1 MMKKA
6 IIAGCLAAGLFLVAY
21 FVCRDSSTETKGA
34 SSSLLTESL
43 DTQHSRNMTTTE
55 RDEPIAVEEGEGAS
69 EEAGKETEKA
79 AENTVVFT
87 LRGEANQRVFRSVN
101 PFKKLKGGE
110 VSGYVANFAE
120 NIKGVTVTNQDTYR
134 NIFSL
139 LLPHEVT
146 PGTYT
151 EASANFIVQ
160 FFGDQAGELFHLD
173 AACPF
178 KLTVTEWGGP
188 GGRARGYFS
197 GELKSDDTD
206 RIISLSGSFDIGIE
220 Q

>member
-1 MMKKA
+1 MVKKA
-6 IIAGCLAAGLFLVAY
+6 IIAGCLAAGLFILAY
-21 FVCRDSSTETKGA
+21 FVRRDSSTETKGA

-43 DTQHSRNMTTTE
+43 DTQHSRNGTLTE
-55 RDEPIAVEEGEGAS
+55 RDETIAVADEESSSEVA
-69 EEAGKETEKA
+69 EEAG
-79 AENTVVFT
+79 ENTVVFT
-87 LRGEANQRVFRSVN
+87 IRGEANQRVFRSVN
-101 PFKKLKGGE
+101 PFKKLRGGE
-110 VSGYVANFAE
+110 VSGHVANFAE
-120 NIKGVTVTNQDTYR
+120 NITSVTVTNQDTYR

-160 FFGDQAGELFHLD
+160 FFGEQAGELFHLN
-173 AACPF
+173 ASCPF
-178 KLTVTEWGGP
+178 KLTITEWGGP
-188 GGRARGYFS
+188 GGRARGYFA

-206 RIISLSGSFDIGIE
+206 RIISLSGSFDVGIE